1 MTTLFDKIWQTHVV
15 ASNEDG
21 EDLVYIDRHLVQ
33 EVSSPQAFAGL
44 ALSGRVLRSSERHI
58 AIQDHNVPT
67 TPDRNTHIPNAESAA
82 QIDTL
87 RANAKLTGMRL
98 IDLDDVRQG
107 IVHVVGPEQGY
118 ILPGAT
124 VVCGDS
130 HTATLGALGALAW
143 GIGTS
148 EAEHVMST
156 QSLWVRKLATL
167 GLRVDGQLGRGVYAK
182 DLALAIIR
190 QLGTS
195 GGVGF
200 AIEYF
205 GPTVSALSMEARMT
219 LCNMTIEAGSRF
231 GLVAPD
237 EATVAYL
244 RPRVSGLAK
253 MHFDQALIAWRCL
266 QTDNYGVIGINGVNS
281 DFDRL
286 ESVDASR
293 IHPTVTWGTTP
304 ADSAGFDQIV
314 PSSFGAEDSIAEQYR
329 FEAALTYMGLHAGQA
344 VASIPI
350 DVAFIGSCTNARI
363 EDLRAAA
370 SVTQGRRIAKGVRG
384 LVVPGSTMVKR
395 QAEAEGLAQI
405 FVDAGFEWRESGCS
419 MCVGMNGDNLKPGQR
434 SASTSNRNFENRQG
448 QGGRTHLMSPAAVA
462 ASALRGALTDP
473 REFLL

>member
-1 MTTLFDKIWQTHVV
+1 MSTLFDKIWQAHVV

-21 EDLVYIDRHLVQ
+21 EDLIYIDRHLVH

-44 ALSGRVLRSSERHI
+44 AMSGRVLRSSERHM

-67 TPDRNTHIPNAESAA
+67 SPDRNTHIPNAESAV
-82 QIDTL
+82 QIATL
-87 RANAKLTGMRL
+87 RANAKHTGMRL
-98 IDLDDVRQG
+98 IDLDDKRQG
-107 IVHVVGPEQGY
+107 IVHVVAPELGF

-156 QSLWVRKLATL
+156 QSLWIRKLSSL
-167 GLRVDGQLGRGVYAK
+167 GLRVDGKLGQGVYAK
-182 DLALAIIR
+182 DLALSIIR

-205 GPTVSALSMEARMT
+205 GPTISALSMEARLT

-231 GLVAPD
+231 
-237 EATVAYL
+237 
-244 RPRVSGLAK
+244 
-253 MHFDQALIAWRCL
+253 DQALEAWRSL
-266 QTDNYGVIGINGVNS
+266 KTDNSAVNG
-281 DFDRL
+281 DFARL
-286 ESVDASR
+286 ETIDASF
-293 IHPTVTWGTTP
+293 IQPLVTWGTTP
-304 ADSAGFDQIV
+304 ADSARFDQTI
-314 PSSFGAEDSIAEQYR
+314 PFSFGAEDNLQEQAR
-329 FEAALTYMGLHAGQA
+329 FEAALAYMGIRSGQSIS
-344 VASIPI
+344 SIPI

-370 SVTQGRRIAKGVRG
+370 SVIKGRRIATGVRG
-384 LVVPGSTMVKR
+384 LVVPGSSMTKR
-395 QAEAEGLAQI
+395 AAEAEGLAQI

-419 MCVGMNGDNLKPGQR
+419 MCVGMNGDSLSPGQR

-473 REFLL
+473 REFLS